1 MRIRH
6 SAIALAAFAVLLPAA
21 VFAQS
26 GNARP
31 TFGILIGTNVAT
43 ISDADQGIGDVV
55 GGSFDKKYRVG
66 LNAGVFMKIPLGG
79 MLSLQ
84 PEVHYAQ
91 NGVSITSSTGAVSN
105 IDLKLDYLEVPV
117 LLRLDAGGAGA
128 AVHPILLA
136 GASGA
141 YRLKCSL
148 SAKGGGT
155 SVSQDCNTGTS
166 SEDPFKK
173 SDFSLVGGAGI
184 AFASMGHSLSLQ
196 ARYTHGLSSIATNNT
211 ATTNPKNRA
220 FAILLGIG
228 F

>member
-6 SAIALAAFAVLLPAA
+6 TALAVAAFGVLLPAA
-21 VFAQS
+21 VFAQT

-31 TFGILIGTNVAT
+31 SFGILIGTNIAT
-43 ISDADQGIGDVV
+43 ISDADQGIGDLV
-55 GGSFDKKYRVG
+55 GGSFNKKYRVG

-91 NGVSITSSTGAVSN
+91 NGVSITSSAGSVSS
-105 IDLKLDYLEVPV
+105 IDLKLDYVEVPV

-136 GASGA
+136 GASAA
-141 YRLKCSL
+141 YRIKCSL
-148 SAKGGGT
+148 SGTGGGT
-155 SVSQDCNTGTS
+155 SVSQQCDSGTS

-211 ATTNPKNRA
+211 DTSNPKNRA
-220 FAILLGIG
+220 FAVLLGIG

>member
-1 MRIRH
+1 MRTRY
-6 SAIALAAFAVLLPAA
+6 SAIIATAFGVFLPAA

-26 GNARP
+26 GMTRP
-31 TFGILIGTNVAT
+31 TFGILIGTNIAT

-55 GGSFDKKYRVG
+55 GAAFDKKKRMG
-66 LNAGVFMKIPLGG
+66 LNGGVFMKVPLSG

-91 NGVSITSSTGAVSN
+91 NGVSITSSTGDVN
-105 IDLKLDYLEVPV
+105 TIDLKLDYLEIPV
-117 LLRLDAGGAGA
+117 LLRLDVKGSGA

-141 YRLKCSL
+141 YRLRCAVSANADGTSL
-148 SAKGGGT
+148 SQRCDAA
-155 SVSQDCNTGTS
+155 SD

-184 AFASMGHSLSLQ
+184 GFTSMGRTLSLQ
-196 ARYTHGLSSIATNNT
+196 VRYTHGLTNLAST
-211 ATTNPKNRA
+211 DSDTTKPKNRA
-220 FAILLGIG
+220 LGILLGIG